1 MPMGHNGS
9 LRSDTSGP
17 SSGESSPPVLAIL
30 KWFCGRR
37 LSVPVL
43 GLDHTSKP
51 ELYIDHFARARMIWF
66 DSVAITTSIN
76 RKSSGKIILISFL
89 ENGCCRYTQ
98 KRKKRV
104 WWCPD
109 KSVRHHG
116 IIDGTSLSQCIPP
129 LTSRWPWRYQEKSWN
144 KMAGNIKTWRTSCEG
159 TNDNGAKAKDKLKC
173 MLAVLA
179 ARLHS

>member
-1 MPMGHNGS
+1 MPMGYNGS

-43 GLDHTSKP
+43 GLDHTCKP

-66 DSVAITTSIN
+66 DSVAITTGIN
-76 RKSSGKIILISFL
+76 RKGSGKIILISFL
-89 ENGCCRYTQ
+89 ENGYFRYFQ
-98 KRKKRV
+98 KRRKKYDVRTKV
-104 WWCPD
+104 SAIMASLMALLCPNAF
-109 KSVRHHG
+109 R
-116 IIDGTSLSQCIPP
+116 
-129 LTSRWPWRYQEKSWN
+129 RWPVVDREGIKKKSWN
-144 KMAGNIKTWRTSCEG
+144 KMAGNINTWRKSGGNERQRSES
-159 TNDNGAKAKDKLKC
+159 KDKLKKC

-179 ARLHS
+179 ARLHT